1 MSIQIPCP
9 DYVHAVLDAL
19 HAAGHEAYIVGGC
32 VRDSLLGTVP
42 KDWDVTTSALP
53 EQTEAAALAADLKT
67 FRTGIRHGTISV
79 LSGGV
84 TVECTTFRVDGDYKD
99 SRHPESVKFTPSLRE
114 DLARRDFTIN
124 AMAAK
129 PTADGWEII
138 DPFGGQ
144 ADLCARVVRCV
155 GNPIKRFGEDALR
168 ILRGVR
174 FATRLGFAIEDKTA
188 NAMYASAGG
197 LKNISRERVRE
208 ELMGILQSP
217 DPEGAVKL
225 MKKRGLLKYVF
236 PHADVTAAA
245 KGVNTLPADQTLLR
259 LAYLLYDA
267 SDEAVH
273 ATTNDLKMS
282 GADARYVRVLLTLRN
297 QQLESTPLFAREMIA
312 LYGDCALPALAL
324 RAYKGEDTGVL
335 ADTVRQQL
343 DAGVCVR
350 IADLAVG
357 GADLASVGIPEG
369 REMGNILNALLAE
382 VMKDPHLNT
391 KDALLALAQR
401 IYKEDTCIP
410 SPRKGKIN

>member
-1 MSIQIPCP
+1 MSVQIPCP
-9 DYVHAVLDAL
+9 DYVYAVLHAL

-32 VRDSLLGTVP
+32 VRDSLLCTTP

-53 EQTEAAALAADLKT
+53 EQTEQIANASGFKT
-67 FRTGIRHGTISV
+67 FRTGIKHGTISV
-79 LSGGV
+79 LSDGV
-84 TVECTTFRVDGDYKD
+84 TVECTTFRVDGNYKD

-124 AMAAK
+124 AMAAT

-138 DPFGGQ
+138 DPFDGQ
-144 ADLCARVVRCV
+144 ADLCAHVIRCV

-174 FATRLGFAIEDKTA
+174 FAARLGFTIEDKTA

-236 PHADVTAAA
+236 PHADVTDAA
-245 KGVNTLPADQTLLR
+245 KGINALSANQPLLR
-259 LAYLLYDA
+259 LAYLLYNT

-273 ATTNDLKMS
+273 ATVNDLKMS
-282 GADARYVRVLLTLRN
+282 GADARYVRVLLTLRGER
-297 QQLESTPLFAREMIA
+297 LENTPLFAREMIA
-312 LYGDCALPALAL
+312 LYGDYALPALAL
-324 RAYKGEDTGVL
+324 RAHRGEDTAAL
-335 ADTVRQQL
+335 AKTVQTQL
-343 DAGVCVR
+343 EAGVCVKV
-350 IADLAVG
+350 ADLAVN
-357 GADLASVGIPEG
+357 GADLAALGIPKG
-369 REMGNILNALLAE
+369 REMGNVLNALLAE
-382 VMKDPHLNT
+382 VMKNPNLNT
-391 KDALLALAQR
+391 KEALLALAER
-401 IYKEDTCIP
+401 IFKE
-410 SPRKGKIN
+410 K